1 MKVTVDYYPEGFGLM
16 KPSSYQEKSFKTET
30 DFIIWYDKH
39 YEKIGSVNNMR
50 TSGLKA
56 THFQLLAALKGFEY

>member
-1 MKVTVDYYPEGFGLM
+1 MKVTVDYYPDGFGFM
-16 KPSSYQEKSFKTET
+16 NSSSYQEKSFKTET

-39 YEKIGSVNNMR
+39 YEKIGSVTNMP
-50 TSGLKA
+50 TSRLKA